1 MRLIAQVVPDGLYSQ
16 NVCLK
21 RVYHGRVDYTR
32 ISSCGTAHG
41 ITWTDYV
48 FYIFRGGKGGMIV
61 SVYQGREIRLPHDA
75 MISEKRTQDS
85 AGGINTGWFEG
96 YDYVYEKEFDVP
108 KEEEGRYVSFEFE
121 GVYRNADQPNSRWYS
136 GAGIYRPVWMYTAP
150 AGHILQNGIRVRTI
164 STEPLRFD

>member
-61 SVYQGREIRLPHDA
+61 SVYQGRESDGSVGRIER
-75 MISEKRTQDS
+75 SRRKKYEE
-85 AGGINTGWFEG
+85 TGF
-96 YDYVYEKEFDVP
+96 
-108 KEEEGRYVSFEFE
+108 
-121 GVYRNADQPNSRWYS
+121 
-136 GAGIYRPVWMYTAP
+136 
-150 AGHILQNGIRVRTI
+150 
-164 STEPLRFD
+164 